1 MDKFDLFCIYFDN
14 CWEDVG
20 KSIFDFVYLIKQS
33 KIQTMAR
40 IKLLLKS
47 KNNPASIYIRLSDGR
62 NIDVMAKTNYS
73 INPSDWSAIKQ
84 EPKDLKDIDNANLN
98 SDLTTLKSELLK
110 YYNKKNSN
118 TEINTQWLKDFV
130 NPPQVAEKHPDK
142 LVDYID
148 TFIEFKKADVK
159 SSTITKCNGIKQLL
173 KRYQKHTKSVLY
185 VRDIDAKFKMD
196 FEKYCVSVGYAP
208 NTTARNIRFVKTFC
222 RHAKANGVETHYQL
236 DSIKAKYH
244 KVENIYLDEKEI
256 AAIEKLNSKDLTDG
270 LENARD
276 WLLISCYC
284 GQRVS
289 DFLRFD
295 KSMIRY
301 EKNKSG
307 ELKPLIE
314 FTQVKT
320 EKIMT
325 IPLHKKIMEI
335 LKKYDGNFP
344 RKISDQRYNEHIK
357 KVCKAAKIEEL
368 INGVKFDPVTKKKV
382 EKLYEKCELVSSH
395 IGRRSFASNNY
406 GIIPTSFLMYITGH
420 TTEGMFLTYI
430 GKSNKDIAM
439 ELTNYF

>member
-1 MDKFDLFCIYFDN
+1 MASIY
-14 CWEDVG
+14 
-20 KSIFDFVYLIKQS
+20 LLLQS
-33 KIQTMAR
+33 K
-40 IKLLLKS
+40 KS
-47 KNNPASIYIRLSDGR
+47 PAVIYIRLRDGR
-62 NIDVMAKTNYS
+62 TLDIKAKTNYHIDP
-73 INPSDWSAIKQ
+73 INWDEVEQRPTKKA
-84 EPKDLKDIDNANLN
+84 LKDIHIANLDT
-98 SDLTTLKSELLK
+98 DLATLKTDLLK
-110 YYNKKNSN
+110 EYNNSKGKKVVDAD
-118 TEINTQWLKDFV
+118 WLRNFI
-130 NPPQVAEKHPDK
+130 NPPQEQEKHPDK

-159 SSTITKCNGIKQLL
+159 SSTVTKCNVIKHLL
-173 KRYQKHTKSVLY
+173 MRYEKETKTTLY
-185 VRDIDAKFKMD
+185 IRDIDAKFKMD
-196 FEKYCVSVGYAP
+196 FEKYCIKVGYAP
-208 NTTARNIRFVKTFC
+208 NTTARNIRFIKTFC

-256 AAIEKLNSKDLTDG
+256 AAIEKIESKKLTEG

-301 EKNKSG
+301 EKNKAN

-325 IPLHKKIMEI
+325 IPLHKKIIEI
-335 LKKYDGNFP
+335 MKKYDGNFP
-344 RKISDQRYNEHIK
+344 RKISDQKYNEHIK
-357 KVCKAAKIEEL
+357 KVCEAAEINQPTHGTLFDHKIKE
-368 INGVKFDPVTKKKV
+368 KVTKDYPKH
-382 EKLYEKCELVSSH
+382 LMVSSH

-406 GIIPTSFLMYITGH
+406 GKIPTSFLMYITGH
-420 TTEGMFLTYI
+420 TTEAMFLTYI

>member
-1 MDKFDLFCIYFDN
+1 MASIY
-14 CWEDVG
+14 
-20 KSIFDFVYLIKQS
+20 LLLQS
-33 KIQTMAR
+33 K
-40 IKLLLKS
+40 KS
-47 KNNPASIYIRLSDGR
+47 PAVIYIRLRDGR
-62 NIDVMAKTNYS
+62 TLDIKAKTNYHIDP
-73 INPSDWSAIKQ
+73 INWDDAEQRPTKKA
-84 EPKDLKDIDNANLN
+84 LKDIHIANLDT
-98 SDLTTLKSELLK
+98 DLAALKNDLLK
-110 YYNKKNSN
+110 EYNRSKGVKVVDA
-118 TEINTQWLKDFV
+118 QWLKDFV
-130 NPPQVAEKHPDK
+130 NPPQEQEKHPDK

-159 SSTITKCNGIKQLL
+159 SSTITKCNVIKHLL
-173 KRYQKHTKSVLY
+173 MRYQEQTKSVLY
-185 VRDIDAKFKMD
+185 IRDIDAKFKMD
-196 FEKYCVSVGYAP
+196 FEKYCISVGYAP
-208 NTTARNIRFVKTFC
+208 NTTARNIRFIKTFC

-244 KVENIYLDEKEI
+244 KVDNIYLDEKEI
-256 AAIEKLNSKDLTDG
+256 LAIEKIESKKLTDG

-301 EKNKSG
+301 EKNKAG

-325 IPLHKKIMEI
+325 IPLHKKIIEI
-335 LKKYDGNFP
+335 MKKYDGNFP
-344 RKISDQRYNEHIK
+344 RKISDQKYNEHIK
-357 KVCKAAKIEEL
+357 KVCEAAEINQPTHGTLFDHKIKE
-368 INGVKFDPVTKKKV
+368 KVTKDYPKH
-382 EKLYEKCELVSSH
+382 LMVSSH
-395 IGRRSFASNNY
+395 IGRRSFATNNY
-406 GIIPTSFLMYITGH
+406 GKIPTSFLMYITGH
-420 TTEGMFLTYI
+420 TTEAMFLTYI

>member
-1 MDKFDLFCIYFDN
+1 MASIY
-14 CWEDVG
+14 
-20 KSIFDFVYLIKQS
+20 LLLQS
-33 KIQTMAR
+33 K
-40 IKLLLKS
+40 KS
-47 KNNPASIYIRLSDGR
+47 PAVIYIRLRDGR
-62 NIDVMAKTNYS
+62 TLDIKAKTNYHIDP
-73 INPSDWSAIKQ
+73 INWDEAEQRPTKKA
-84 EPKDLKDIDNANLN
+84 LKDIHIANLDT
-98 SDLTTLKSELLK
+98 DLADLKNDLLK
-110 YYNKKNSN
+110 EYNQSKGKKVVDAD
-118 TEINTQWLKDFV
+118 WLRNFI
-130 NPPQVAEKHPDK
+130 NPPQEQEKHPDK

-159 SSTITKCNGIKQLL
+159 SSTVTKCNVIKHLL
-173 KRYQKHTKSVLY
+173 MRYQKETKTTLY
-185 VRDIDAKFKMD
+185 IRDIDAKFKMD
-196 FEKYCVSVGYAP
+196 FEKYCIKVGYAP
-208 NTTARNIRFVKTFC
+208 NTTARNIRFIKTFC

-256 AAIEKLNSKDLTDG
+256 AAIEKIESKKLTEG

-301 EKNKSG
+301 EKNKTG

-325 IPLHKKIMEI
+325 IPLHKKIIEI
-335 LKKYDGNFP
+335 MKKYDGNFP
-344 RKISDQRYNEHIK
+344 RKISDQKYNEHIK
-357 KVCKAAKIEEL
+357 KVCEAAEIDEP
-368 INGVKFDPVTKKKV
+368 INGTLFDHKTKLKVTKDYPKWM
-382 EKLYEKCELVSSH
+382 LVSSH

-406 GIIPTSFLMYITGH
+406 GKIPTSFLMYITGH
-420 TTEGMFLTYI
+420 TTEAMFLTYI

>member
-1 MDKFDLFCIYFDN
+1 MASIYL
-14 CWEDVG
+14 
-20 KSIFDFVYLIKQS
+20 LIQS
-33 KIQTMAR
+33 K
-40 IKLLLKS
+40 KS
-47 KNNPASIYIRLSDGR
+47 PSVIYIRLRDGR
-62 NIDVMAKTNYS
+62 TLDIKAKTNYHIDP
-73 INPSDWSAIKQ
+73 INWDDAEQRPTKKA
-84 EPKDLKDIDNANLN
+84 LKDIDIANLDT
-98 SDLTTLKSELLK
+98 DLSTLKNDLLK
-110 YYNKKNSN
+110 EYNRSKGNKV
-118 TEINTQWLKDFV
+118 IDAQWLKDFI
-130 NPPQVAEKHPDK
+130 NPPQEQEKHPDK

-159 SSTITKCNGIKQLL
+159 SSTVTKCNVIKHLL
-173 KRYQKHTKSVLY
+173 MRYEKETKTTLY
-185 VRDIDAKFKMD
+185 IRDIDAKFKMD
-196 FEKYCVSVGYAP
+196 FEKYCIKVGYAP
-208 NTTARNIRFVKTFC
+208 NTTARNIRFIKTFC

-256 AAIEKLNSKDLTDG
+256 AAIEKIESKKLTEG

-301 EKNKSG
+301 EKNKAG

-325 IPLHKKIMEI
+325 IPLHKKIIEI
-335 LKKYDGNFP
+335 MKKYDGNFP
-344 RKISDQRYNEHIK
+344 RKISDQKYNEHIK
-357 KVCKAAKIEEL
+357 KVCEAAEINQPTHGTLFDHKIKE
-368 INGVKFDPVTKKKV
+368 KVTKDYPKH
-382 EKLYEKCELVSSH
+382 LMVSSH

-406 GIIPTSFLMYITGH
+406 GKIPTSFLMYITGH
-420 TTEGMFLTYI
+420 TTEAMFLTYI

>member
-1 MDKFDLFCIYFDN
+1 MASIY
-14 CWEDVG
+14 
-20 KSIFDFVYLIKQS
+20 LLLQS
-33 KIQTMAR
+33 K
-40 IKLLLKS
+40 KS
-47 KNNPASIYIRLSDGR
+47 PAVIYIRLRDGR
-62 NIDVMAKTNYS
+62 TLDIKAKTNYHIDP
-73 INPSDWSAIKQ
+73 INWDDAEQRPTKKA
-84 EPKDLKDIDNANLN
+84 LKDIHIANLDT
-98 SDLTTLKSELLK
+98 DLAALKNDLLK
-110 YYNKKNSN
+110 EYNRSKGVKVVDA
-118 TEINTQWLKDFV
+118 QWLKDFV
-130 NPPQVAEKHPDK
+130 NPPQEQEKHPDK

-159 SSTITKCNGIKQLL
+159 SSTITKCNVIKHLL
-173 KRYQKHTKSVLY
+173 MRYQEQTKSVLY
-185 VRDIDAKFKMD
+185 IRDIDAKFKMD
-196 FEKYCVSVGYAP
+196 FEKYCISVGYAP
-208 NTTARNIRFVKTFC
+208 NTTARNIRFIKTFC

-244 KVENIYLDEKEI
+244 KVDNIYLDEKEI
-256 AAIEKLNSKDLTDG
+256 LAIEKIESKKLTDG

-301 EKNKSG
+301 EKNKAG

-325 IPLHKKIMEI
+325 IPLHKKIIEI
-335 LKKYDGNFP
+335 MKKYDGNFP

-357 KVCKAAKIEEL
+357 KVCEAAE
-368 INGVKFDPVTKKKV
+368 INQPIHGTLFDHKLKEKVTKDYPKH
-382 EKLYEKCELVSSH
+382 LMVSSH
-395 IGRRSFASNNY
+395 IGRRSFATNNY
-406 GIIPTSFLMYITGH
+406 GKIPTSFLMYITGH
-420 TTEGMFLTYI
+420 TTEAMFLTYI

>member
-1 MDKFDLFCIYFDN
+1 MASIY
-14 CWEDVG
+14 
-20 KSIFDFVYLIKQS
+20 LLLQS
-33 KIQTMAR
+33 K
-40 IKLLLKS
+40 KS
-47 KNNPASIYIRLSDGR
+47 PAVIYIRLRDGR
-62 NIDVMAKTNYS
+62 TLDIKAKTNYHIDP
-73 INPSDWSAIKQ
+73 INWDDAEQRPTKKA
-84 EPKDLKDIDNANLN
+84 LKDIHIANLDT
-98 SDLTTLKSELLK
+98 DLATLKTDLLK
-110 YYNKKNSN
+110 EYNNSKGKKVVDAD
-118 TEINTQWLKDFV
+118 WLRNFI
-130 NPPQVAEKHPDK
+130 NPPQEQEKHPDK

-159 SSTITKCNGIKQLL
+159 SSTVTKCNVIKHLL
-173 KRYQKHTKSVLY
+173 MRYEKETKTTLY
-185 VRDIDAKFKMD
+185 IRDIDAKFKMD
-196 FEKYCVSVGYAP
+196 FEKYCIKVGYAP
-208 NTTARNIRFVKTFC
+208 NTTARNIRFIKTFC

-256 AAIEKLNSKDLTDG
+256 AAIEKIESKKLTEG

-301 EKNKSG
+301 EKNKAG

-325 IPLHKKIMEI
+325 IPLHKKIIEI
-335 LKKYDGNFP
+335 MKKYDGNFP
-344 RKISDQRYNEHIK
+344 RKISDQKYNEHIK
-357 KVCKAAKIEEL
+357 KVCEAAEINQPTHGTLFDHKIKE
-368 INGVKFDPVTKKKV
+368 KVTKDYPKH
-382 EKLYEKCELVSSH
+382 LMVSSH

-406 GIIPTSFLMYITGH
+406 GKIPTSFLMYITGH
-420 TTEGMFLTYI
+420 TTEAMFLTYI

>member
-1 MDKFDLFCIYFDN
+1 MASIY
-14 CWEDVG
+14 
-20 KSIFDFVYLIKQS
+20 LLLQS
-33 KIQTMAR
+33 K
-40 IKLLLKS
+40 KS
-47 KNNPASIYIRLSDGR
+47 PAVIYIRLRDGR
-62 NIDVMAKTNYS
+62 TLDIKAKTNYHIDP
-73 INPSDWSAIKQ
+73 INWDEVEQRPTKKA
-84 EPKDLKDIDNANLN
+84 LKDIHIANLDT
-98 SDLTTLKSELLK
+98 DLATLKTDLLK
-110 YYNKKNSN
+110 EYNNSKGKKVVDAD
-118 TEINTQWLKDFV
+118 WLRNFI
-130 NPPQVAEKHPDK
+130 NPPQEQEKHPDK

-159 SSTITKCNGIKQLL
+159 SSTVTKCNVIKHLL
-173 KRYQKHTKSVLY
+173 MRYEKETKTTLY
-185 VRDIDAKFKMD
+185 IRDIDAKFKMD
-196 FEKYCVSVGYAP
+196 FEKYCIKVGYAP
-208 NTTARNIRFVKTFC
+208 NTTARNIRFIKTFC

-256 AAIEKLNSKDLTDG
+256 AAIEKIESKKLTEG

-301 EKNKSG
+301 EKNKAG

-325 IPLHKKIMEI
+325 IPLHKKIIEI
-335 LKKYDGNFP
+335 MKKYDGNFP

-357 KVCKAAKIEEL
+357 KVCEKAKINTPTHGTL
-368 INGVKFDPVTKKKV
+368 FDHKLKEKVTKDYPKH
-382 EKLYEKCELVSSH
+382 LMVSSH

-406 GIIPTSFLMYITGH
+406 GKIPTSFLMYITGH
-420 TTEGMFLTYI
+420 TTEAMFLTYI

>member
-1 MDKFDLFCIYFDN
+1 MASIY
-14 CWEDVG
+14 
-20 KSIFDFVYLIKQS
+20 LLLQS
-33 KIQTMAR
+33 K
-40 IKLLLKS
+40 KS
-47 KNNPASIYIRLSDGR
+47 PAVIYIRLRDGR
-62 NIDVMAKTNYS
+62 TLDIKAKTNYHIDP
-73 INPSDWSAIKQ
+73 INWDEVEQRPTKKA
-84 EPKDLKDIDNANLN
+84 LKDIHIANLDT
-98 SDLTTLKSELLK
+98 DLATLKTDLLK
-110 YYNKKNSN
+110 EYNNSKGKKVVDAD
-118 TEINTQWLKDFV
+118 WLRNFI
-130 NPPQVAEKHPDK
+130 NPPQEQEKHPDK

-159 SSTITKCNGIKQLL
+159 SSTVTKCNVIKHLL
-173 KRYQKHTKSVLY
+173 MRYEKETKTTLY
-185 VRDIDAKFKMD
+185 IRDIDAKFKMD
-196 FEKYCVSVGYAP
+196 FEKYCIKVGYAP
-208 NTTARNIRFVKTFC
+208 NTTARNIRFIKTFC

-256 AAIEKLNSKDLTDG
+256 AAIEKIESKKLTEG

-301 EKNKSG
+301 EKNKAG

-325 IPLHKKIMEI
+325 IPLHKKIIEI
-335 LKKYDGNFP
+335 MKKYDGNFP
-344 RKISDQRYNEHIK
+344 RKISDQKYNEHIK
-357 KVCKAAKIEEL
+357 KVCEAAEINQPTHGTLFDHKIKE
-368 INGVKFDPVTKKKV
+368 KVTKDYPKH
-382 EKLYEKCELVSSH
+382 LMVSSH

-406 GIIPTSFLMYITGH
+406 GKIPTSFLMYITGH
-420 TTEGMFLTYI
+420 TTAAMFLTYI

>member
-1 MDKFDLFCIYFDN
+1 MASIY
-14 CWEDVG
+14 
-20 KSIFDFVYLIKQS
+20 LLLQS
-33 KIQTMAR
+33 K
-40 IKLLLKS
+40 KS
-47 KNNPASIYIRLSDGR
+47 PAVIYIRLRDGR
-62 NIDVMAKTNYS
+62 TLDIKAKTNYHIDP
-73 INPSDWSAIKQ
+73 INWDDAEQRPTKKA
-84 EPKDLKDIDNANLN
+84 LKDIHIANLDT
-98 SDLTTLKSELLK
+98 DLAALKNDLLK
-110 YYNKKNSN
+110 EYNRSKGVKVVDA
-118 TEINTQWLKDFV
+118 QWLKDFV
-130 NPPQVAEKHPDK
+130 NPPQEQEKHPDK

-159 SSTITKCNGIKQLL
+159 SSTITKCNVIKHLL
-173 KRYQKHTKSVLY
+173 MRYQEQTKSVLY
-185 VRDIDAKFKMD
+185 IRDIDAKFKMD
-196 FEKYCVSVGYAP
+196 FEKYCISVGYAP
-208 NTTARNIRFVKTFC
+208 NTTARNIRFIKTFC

-236 DSIKAKYH
+236 DSIKAKYY
-244 KVENIYLDEKEI
+244 KVDNIYLDEKEI
-256 AAIEKLNSKDLTDG
+256 LAIEKIESKKLTDG

-301 EKNKSG
+301 EKNKAG

-325 IPLHKKIMEI
+325 IPLHKKIIEI
-335 LKKYDGNFP
+335 MKKYDGNFP

-357 KVCKAAKIEEL
+357 KVCEAAE
-368 INGVKFDPVTKKKV
+368 INQPIHGTLFDHKLKEKVTKDYPKH
-382 EKLYEKCELVSSH
+382 LMVSSH
-395 IGRRSFASNNY
+395 IGRRSFATNNY
-406 GIIPTSFLMYITGH
+406 GKIPTSFLMYITGH
-420 TTEGMFLTYI
+420 TTEAMFLTYI

>member
-1 MDKFDLFCIYFDN
+1 MASIY
-14 CWEDVG
+14 
-20 KSIFDFVYLIKQS
+20 LLLQS
-33 KIQTMAR
+33 K
-40 IKLLLKS
+40 KS
-47 KNNPASIYIRLSDGR
+47 PAVIYIRLRDGR
-62 NIDVMAKTNYS
+62 TLDIKAKTNFHIDP
-73 INPSDWSAIKQ
+73 INWDDAEQRPTKKA
-84 EPKDLKDIDNANLN
+84 LKDIDIANLDT
-98 SDLTTLKSELLK
+98 DLSTLKNDLLK
-110 YYNKKNSN
+110 EYNRSKGVKVVDA
-118 TEINTQWLKDFV
+118 QWLKDFV
-130 NPPQVAEKHPDK
+130 NPPQEQEKHPDK

-159 SSTITKCNGIKQLL
+159 SSTITKCNVIKHLFM
-173 KRYQKHTKSVLY
+173 RYQEHTKSVLY
-185 VRDIDAKFKMD
+185 IRDIDAKFKMD
-196 FEKYCVSVGYAP
+196 FEKYCISVGYAP
-208 NTTARNIRFVKTFC
+208 NTTARNIRFIKTFC

-256 AAIEKLNSKDLTDG
+256 AEIEKLKSKDLTDG

-301 EKNKSG
+301 EKNKAG

-325 IPLHKKIMEI
+325 IPLHKKIIEI
-335 LKKYDGNFP
+335 MKKYDGNFP
-344 RKISDQRYNEHIK
+344 RKISDQKYNEHIK
-357 KVCKAAKIEEL
+357 KVCEAAE
-368 INGVKFDPVTKKKV
+368 INQPTHGTLFDHKLKTKVTKDYPKH
-382 EKLYEKCELVSSH
+382 LMVSSH

-406 GIIPTSFLMYITGH
+406 GKIPTSFLMYITGH
-420 TTEGMFLTYI
+420 TTEAMFLTYI

>member
-1 MDKFDLFCIYFDN
+1 MASIY
-14 CWEDVG
+14 
-20 KSIFDFVYLIKQS
+20 LLLQS
-33 KIQTMAR
+33 K
-40 IKLLLKS
+40 KS
-47 KNNPASIYIRLSDGR
+47 PAVIYIRLRDGR
-62 NIDVMAKTNYS
+62 TLDIKAKTNYHIDP
-73 INPSDWSAIKQ
+73 INWDEVEQRPTKKA
-84 EPKDLKDIDNANLN
+84 LKDIHIANLDT
-98 SDLTTLKSELLK
+98 DLATLKTDLLK
-110 YYNKKNSN
+110 EYNNSKGKKVVDAD
-118 TEINTQWLKDFV
+118 WLRNFI
-130 NPPQVAEKHPDK
+130 NPPQEQEKHPDK

-159 SSTITKCNGIKQLL
+159 SSTVTKCNVIKHLL
-173 KRYQKHTKSVLY
+173 MRYEKETKTTLY
-185 VRDIDAKFKMD
+185 IRDIDAKFKMD
-196 FEKYCVSVGYAP
+196 FEKYCIKVGYAP
-208 NTTARNIRFVKTFC
+208 NTTARNIRFIKTFC

-256 AAIEKLNSKDLTDG
+256 AAIEKIESKKLTEG

-301 EKNKSG
+301 EKNKAG

-325 IPLHKKIMEI
+325 IPLHKKIIEI
-335 LKKYDGNFP
+335 MKKYDGNFP
-344 RKISDQRYNEHIK
+344 RKISDQKYNEHIK
-357 KVCKAAKIEEL
+357 KVCEAAEINQPTHGTLFDHKIKE
-368 INGVKFDPVTKKKV
+368 KVTKDYPKH
-382 EKLYEKCELVSSH
+382 LMVSSH
-395 IGRRSFASNNY
+395 IGRRSFATNNY
-406 GIIPTSFLMYITGH
+406 GKIPTSFLMYITGH
-420 TTEGMFLTYI
+420 TTEAMFLTYI

>member
-1 MDKFDLFCIYFDN
+1 M
-14 CWEDVG
+14 
-20 KSIFDFVYLIKQS
+20 
-33 KIQTMAR
+33 
-40 IKLLLKS
+40 
-47 KNNPASIYIRLSDGR
+47 ASIYLLLQSKKNPAVIYVRLRDGR
-62 NIDVMAKTNYS
+62 TLDIKAKTNYH
-73 INPSDWSAIKQ
+73 
-84 EPKDLKDIDNANLN
+84 IDPVNWDDVEQRPTKKAMKLIDFANLDT
-98 SDLTTLKSELLK
+98 DLATLKNDLLK
-110 YYNKKNSN
+110 EYNNSKGVKVVDAL
-118 TEINTQWLKDFV
+118 WLKDFV
-130 NPPQVAEKHPDK
+130 NPPQVEEKHTDK

-148 TFIEFKKADVK
+148 TFIEFKRSDVK
-159 SSTITKCNGIKQLL
+159 SSTITKCNVIKHLL
-173 KRYQKHTKSVLY
+173 ERYQKHTKSILY
-185 VRDIDAKFKMD
+185 IRDIDTKFKVD
-196 FEKYCVSVGYAP
+196 FEKYCISVGYAP

-222 RHAKANGVETHYQL
+222 RHAKSNGVETHHQL
-236 DSIKAKYH
+236 DSIKAKYY
-244 KVENIYLDEKEI
+244 KVDNIYLDEVEI
-256 AAIEKLNSKDLTDG
+256 KKIEDIKISELTDG

-325 IPLHKKIMEI
+325 IPLHSKIMEI

-344 RKISDQRYNEHIK
+344 RKISDQKYNEHIK
-357 KVCKAAKIEEL
+357 KVCEKAKINEPIHGIL
-368 INGVKFDPVTKKKV
+368 FDPEIKEKV
-382 EKLYEKCELVSSH
+382 EKDYPKWKFVSSH

-406 GIIPTSFLMYITGH
+406 GKIPTSFLMYITGH
-420 TTEGMFLTYI
+420 TTEAMFLTYI

>member
-1 MDKFDLFCIYFDN
+1 MASIY
-14 CWEDVG
+14 
-20 KSIFDFVYLIKQS
+20 LLLQS
-33 KIQTMAR
+33 K
-40 IKLLLKS
+40 KS
-47 KNNPASIYIRLSDGR
+47 PAVIYIRLRDGR
-62 NIDVMAKTNYS
+62 TLDIKAKTNYHIDP
-73 INPSDWSAIKQ
+73 INWDEVEQRPTKKA
-84 EPKDLKDIDNANLN
+84 LKDIHIANLDT
-98 SDLTTLKSELLK
+98 DLATLKTDLLK
-110 YYNKKNSN
+110 EYNNSKGKKVVDAD
-118 TEINTQWLKDFV
+118 WLRNFI
-130 NPPQVAEKHPDK
+130 NPPQEQEKHPDK
-142 LVDYID
+142 LVEYID

-159 SSTITKCNGIKQLL
+159 SSTVTKCNVIKHLL
-173 KRYQKHTKSVLY
+173 MRYEKETKTTLY
-185 VRDIDAKFKMD
+185 IRDIDAKFKMD
-196 FEKYCVSVGYAP
+196 FEKYCIKVGYAP
-208 NTTARNIRFVKTFC
+208 NTTARNIRFIKTFC

-256 AAIEKLNSKDLTDG
+256 AAIEKIESKKLTEG

-301 EKNKSG
+301 EKNKAG

-325 IPLHKKIMEI
+325 IPLHKKIIEI
-335 LKKYDGNFP
+335 MKKYDGNFP
-344 RKISDQRYNEHIK
+344 RKISDQKYNEHIK
-357 KVCKAAKIEEL
+357 KVCEAAEINQPTHGTLFDHKIKE
-368 INGVKFDPVTKKKV
+368 KVTKDYPKH
-382 EKLYEKCELVSSH
+382 LMVSSH
-395 IGRRSFASNNY
+395 IGRRSFATNNY
-406 GIIPTSFLMYITGH
+406 GKIPTSFLMYITGH
-420 TTEGMFLTYI
+420 TTEAMFLTYI

>member
-1 MDKFDLFCIYFDN
+1 MRYEK
-14 CWEDVG
+14 ET
-20 KSIFDFVYLIKQS
+20 K
-33 KIQTMAR
+33 
-40 IKLLLKS
+40 
-47 KNNPASIYIRLSDGR
+47 
-62 NIDVMAKTNYS
+62 
-73 INPSDWSAIKQ
+73 
-84 EPKDLKDIDNANLN
+84 
-98 SDLTTLKSELLK
+98 TTL
-110 YYNKKNSN
+110 
-118 TEINTQWLKDFV
+118 
-130 NPPQVAEKHPDK
+130 
-142 LVDYID
+142 YI
-148 TFIEFKKADVK
+148 
-159 SSTITKCNGIKQLL
+159 
-173 KRYQKHTKSVLY
+173 
-185 VRDIDAKFKMD
+185 RDIDAKFKMD
-196 FEKYCVSVGYAP
+196 FEKYCISVGYAP
-208 NTTARNIRFVKTFC
+208 NTTARNIRFIKTFC

-256 AAIEKLNSKDLTDG
+256 AEIEKLKSKDLTDG

-301 EKNKSG
+301 EKNKAG

-320 EKIMT
+320 DKIMT
-325 IPLHKKIMEI
+325 IPLHSKIIEI
-335 LKKYDGNFP
+335 MKKYEGNFP

-357 KVCKAAKIEEL
+357 KVCEKAKINTPTHGTL
-368 INGVKFDPVTKKKV
+368 FDHKLKEKVTKDYPKH
-382 EKLYEKCELVSSH
+382 LMVSSH

-406 GIIPTSFLMYITGH
+406 GKIPTSFLMYITGH
-420 TTEGMFLTYI
+420 TTEAMFLTYI

>member
-1 MDKFDLFCIYFDN
+1 M
-14 CWEDVG
+14 
-20 KSIFDFVYLIKQS
+20 
-33 KIQTMAR
+33 
-40 IKLLLKS
+40 
-47 KNNPASIYIRLSDGR
+47 ASIYLLLQSKKSPAVVYIRLRDGR
-62 NIDVMAKTNYS
+62 TLDIKAKTNYHIDP
-73 INPSDWSAIKQ
+73 INWDEIEQRPTKKALKELDIANLNTDL
-84 EPKDLKDIDNANLN
+84 KDLKND
-98 SDLTTLKSELLK
+98 LLK
-110 YYNKKNSN
+110 EYNRCKGKKVVDAD
-118 TEINTQWLKDFV
+118 WLRNFI
-130 NPPQVAEKHPDK
+130 NPPQEQEKHPDK

-159 SSTITKCNGIKQLL
+159 SSTVTKCNVIKHLL
-173 KRYQKHTKSVLY
+173 MRYEKETKTTLY
-185 VRDIDAKFKMD
+185 IRDIDAKFKMD
-196 FEKYCVSVGYAP
+196 FEKYCIKVGYAP
-208 NTTARNIRFVKTFC
+208 NTTSRNIRFIKTFC

-256 AAIEKLNSKDLTDG
+256 AAIEKIESTKLTEG

-301 EKNKSG
+301 EKNKAG

-325 IPLHKKIMEI
+325 IPLHKKIIEI
-335 LKKYDGNFP
+335 MKKYDGNFP
-344 RKISDQRYNEHIK
+344 RKISDQKYNEHIK
-357 KVCKAAKIEEL
+357 KVCEAAEIDEPTNGTLFDHETKTKI
-368 INGVKFDPVTKKKV
+368 TKDYPKHK
-382 EKLYEKCELVSSH
+382 LVSSH

-406 GIIPTSFLMYITGH
+406 GKIPTSFLMYITGH
-420 TTEGMFLTYI
+420 TTEAMFLTYI